1 MAKKDKK
8 AAAAKKDEKKA
19 RQELKQ
25 QKINKKKASKEAK
38 DAGEEDIEAILQEF
52 MKKDA
57 AKVAIAVVPSLQPSP
72 RANFSLSSMV
82 NGDLLMFGGEYFDG
96 ECNVCYNEL
105 YRWNL
110 EANEWKLI
118 SSPNTPPPRCS
129 HQSVVYRDHLYVF
142 GGEFATADQFYHYR
156 DLWRLDLKT
165 NSWECL
171 EGKGGPSPRS
181 GHRMTVW
188 RNYLVVFG
196 GFYEAARETK
206 YVSTTTTSSTI
217 TPSTR
222 RWFNDLFL
230 FNFAD
235 LKWKKI
241 SLPVHKASPAP
252 RSGCQLAVMAS
263 NDTIFMYGGDAKGKN
278 VGEKAEGKVYTDIWA
293 LHMAP
298 IIKAQDPTWEKLS
311 RKGHAP
317 SPRSGATMAVYKNR
331 ALLFGGVFDEEG
343 RRHELKSVFYNDMFA
358 YDMERKRWY
367 EYRLRNKK
375 EPGAKRRRQKAKAGD
390 NGANDNGDDDDSGD
404 DDSDDGDES
413 DDGET
418 AKEEAKRLNQFGY
431 VGADGSIVYLEDD
444 DEEEKEE
451 EKEEVEDIVKKDVDE
466 SKHDDDD
473 RHDVVESVVLPP
485 KGPAQ
490 VEPVPQDKDEVATAA
505 AVRMPLPRINP
516 ALIVRGNTFFVYG
529 GVLEDGD
536 REITLDDCWSL
547 DLKRMDAWVEVL
559 PGTMAEQLW
568 KGDVSDTEDSAYDS
582 EESDDDDDDDEFT
595 EYVEPIDEEEQDKP
609 PASIAVAR
617 AVDVLD
623 GTADESAKK
632 SKKKKNDRKAIRH
645 EIETLQDQLQLADD
659 SQTPLPGENLRDFF
673 ARTANHWATQVAHL
687 PDTFERQLS
696 VKDIKREGFAMAEV
710 RYNELLP
717 ILERL
722 NELEA
727 EQKKAEEDQKD
738 KKTAKKG

>member
-1 MAKKDKK
+1 
-8 AAAAKKDEKKA
+8 
-19 RQELKQ
+19 
-25 QKINKKKASKEAK
+25 
-38 DAGEEDIEAILQEF
+38 
-52 MKKDA
+52 
-57 AKVAIAVVPSLQPSP
+57 
-72 RANFSLSSMV
+72 
-82 NGDLLMFGGEYFDG
+82 
-96 ECNVCYNEL
+96 
-105 YRWNL
+105 
-110 EANEWKLI
+110 
-118 SSPNTPPPRCS
+118 
-129 HQSVVYRDHLYVF
+129 
-142 GGEFATADQFYHYR
+142 
-156 DLWRLDLKT
+156 
-165 NSWECL
+165 
-171 EGKGGPSPRS
+171 
-181 GHRMTVW
+181 
-188 RNYLVVFG
+188 
-196 GFYEAARETK
+196 
-206 YVSTTTTSSTI
+206 
-217 TPSTR
+217 
-222 RWFNDLFL
+222 
-230 FNFAD
+230 
-235 LKWKKI
+235 
-241 SLPVHKASPAP
+241 
-252 RSGCQLAVMAS
+252 LAVMAS
-263 NDTIFMYGGDAKGKN
+263 NDTIFMYGGYAKVKN

-298 IIKAQDPTWEKLS
+298 ITKAQDPTWEKLS

-331 ALLFGGVFDEEG
+331 AILFGGVFDEEG

-358 YDMERKRWY
+358 YDMERKRC
-367 EYRLRNKK
+367 
-375 EPGAKRRRQKAKAGD
+375 
-390 NGANDNGDDDDSGD
+390 
-404 DDSDDGDES
+404 
-413 DDGET
+413 
-418 AKEEAKRLNQFGY
+418 
-431 VGADGSIVYLEDD
+431 IVYLEDD

-451 EKEEVEDIVKKDVDE
+451 EKEEEVEDIVKKDVDE
-466 SKHDDDD
+466 SKHDDDH
-473 RHDVVESVVLPP
+473 HDVVEAVVLPP

-490 VEPVPQDKDEVATAA
+490 VEPVPQDKDEVA

-673 ARTANHWATQVAHL
+673 ARTAIHWATQVAHL

-738 KKTAKKG
+738 KKTAKKGGRDATSRR

>member
-8 AAAAKKDEKKA
+8 SGAAKKEEKKA

-57 AKVAIAVVPSLQPSP
+57 AKVAITIVPSLQPSP
-72 RANFSLSSMV
+72 RANFSLSSMI

-105 YRWNL
+105 YRWNI

-171 EGKGGPSPRS
+171 DGKGGPSPRS

-206 YVSTTTTSSTI
+206 
-217 TPSTR
+217 
-222 RWFNDLFL
+222 WFNDLFL

-241 SLPVHKASPAP
+241 SFPVHKATPAP
-252 RSGCQLAVMAS
+252 RSGCQLAVMSS
-263 NDTIFMYGGDAKGKN
+263 NDTIFMYGGYAKVKN

-293 LHMAP
+293 LHMGP
-298 IIKAQDPTWEKLS
+298 IIKSQDPTWEKLS

-317 SPRSGATMAVYKNR
+317 SPRSGATMTVYKNR
-331 ALLFGGVFDEEG
+331 AILFGGVFDEEG

-375 EPGAKRRRQKAKAGD
+375 EPGAKRRRMKTKVGD
-390 NGANDNGDDDDSGD
+390 AVDEDDEGDDTS
-404 DDSDDGDES
+404 ES
-413 DDGET
+413 DVASDNEGSDGES
-418 AKEEAKRLNQFGY
+418 AMEEAKRLNQFGY
-431 VGADGSIVYLEDD
+431 VGADGNIVYLEDD
-444 DEEEKEE
+444 DEEEKDNEGDGE
-451 EKEEVEDIVKKDVDE
+451 MPKFPTELADDEE
-466 SKHDDDD
+466 SKDEEANDA
-473 RHDVVESVVLPP
+473 V
-485 KGPAQ
+485 
-490 VEPVPQDKDEVATAA
+490 VEPVVVVPPVATEQQNDVFQTDKEQPPQV

-547 DLKRMDAWVEVL
+547 DLKRMDEWVEVL

-568 KGDVSDTEDSAYDS
+568 KGEVSDTEDSTYD
-582 EESDDDDDDDEFT
+582 SDDDDDEEDEEFT
-595 EYVEPIDEEEQDKP
+595 EYIEPVDEGDEADKP
-609 PASIAVAR
+609 PAPSEAALAVAR
-617 AVDVLD
+617 GIDVLD
-623 GTADESAKK
+623 GTCEETKK
-632 SKKKKNDRKAIRH
+632 SKKKNDRKAIRQ
-645 EIETLQDQLQLADD
+645 EIETLQDQLQLADET
-659 SQTPLPGENLRDFF
+659 QTPLPGENLRDFF
-673 ARTANHWATQVAHL
+673 ARTAKHWATQVAQL

-696 VKDIKREGFAMAEV
+696 VKDIKREGFALAEV

-727 EQKKAEEDQKD
+727 EQKRAEEDQKD
-738 KKTAKKG
+738 KKTAKKGGRDASSRR

>member
-8 AAAAKKDEKKA
+8 TTAAKKEEKKA

-57 AKVAIAVVPSLQPSP
+57 AKVAITIVPTSQPSP
-72 RANFSLSSMV
+72 RANFSLSSMI

-129 HQSVVYRDHLYVF
+129 HQSVVYRDHLYIF

-206 YVSTTTTSSTI
+206 
-217 TPSTR
+217 
-222 RWFNDLFL
+222 WFNDLFL

-241 SLPVHKASPAP
+241 TFPVHKATPAP

-263 NDTIFMYGGDAKGKN
+263 TDTIFMYGGYAKVKN

-298 IIKAQDPTWEKLS
+298 IIKNQDPTWERLS
-311 RKGHAP
+311 RKGHP
-317 SPRSGATMAVYKNR
+317 PTPRSGATMTVYKNR
-331 ALLFGGVFDEEG
+331 AILFGGVFDEEG

-367 EYRLRNKK
+367 EYKLRSKK
-375 EPGAKRRRQKAKAGD
+375 EPGKRRRKKKVAD
-390 NGANDNGDDDDSGD
+390 NGNDDDD
-404 DDSDDGDES
+404 DDGDDES
-413 DDGET
+413 PSDGDSDAEDEE
-418 AKEEAKRLNQFGY
+418 EEAKRQNQFGY
-431 VGADGSIVYLEDD
+431 VGEDGSIVYIDD
-444 DEEEKEE
+444 DEEEKEKEKSEKPVVEADIALE
-451 EKEEVEDIVKKDVDE
+451 EESKEEEVDE
-466 SKHDDDD
+466 
-473 RHDVVESVVLPP
+473 VEALLAPSTTDTTEASVAANAEEEPAAPP
-485 KGPAQ
+485 Q
-490 VEPVPQDKDEVATAA
+490 
-505 AVRMPLPRINP
+505 RMPLPRINP
-516 ALIVRGNTFFVYG
+516 ALIVRGNTFYVYG

-547 DLKRMDAWVEVL
+547 DLKRMDEWVEIL
-559 PGTMAEQLW
+559 PGTMAEQMW
-568 KGDVSDTEDSAYDS
+568 KGDVSDTEDSTLDDD
-582 EESDDDDDDDEFT
+582 EDDDDDDDEEEFT
-595 EYVEPIDEEEQDKP
+595 EYVEPVDEVEEEVVSE
-609 PASIAVAR
+609 ASLAVAR

-623 GTADESAKK
+623 GNIEKK
-632 SKKKKNDRKAIRH
+632 KKKKKNDRKALRA
-645 EIETLQDQLQLADD
+645 EIEELQDQLQLADE
-659 SQTPLPGENLRDFF
+659 SQTPQPGENLRDFF
-673 ARTANHWATQVAHL
+673 ARTADHWAKQVALL

-696 VKDIKREGFAMAEV
+696 VKDIKREGFAMAGV

-727 EQKKAEEDQKD
+727 EQKKAEEEHKE
-738 KKTAKKG
+738 KKAAKKGGRETSRR

>member
-8 AAAAKKDEKKA
+8 TTAAKKEEKKA

-57 AKVAIAVVPSLQPSP
+57 AKVAIKIVPTSQPSP
-72 RANFSLSSMV
+72 RANFSLSSMI

-129 HQSVVYRDHLYVF
+129 HQSVVYRDHLYIF

-206 YVSTTTTSSTI
+206 
-217 TPSTR
+217 
-222 RWFNDLFL
+222 WFNDLFL

-241 SLPVHKASPAP
+241 TFPVHKATPAP

-263 NDTIFMYGGDAKGKN
+263 TDTIFMYGGYAKVKN
-278 VGEKAEGKVYTDIWA
+278 VDEKAEGKVYTDIWA

-298 IIKAQDPTWEKLS
+298 IIKNQDPTWERLS
-311 RKGHAP
+311 RKGHP
-317 SPRSGATMAVYKNR
+317 PTPRSGATMTVYKNR
-331 ALLFGGVFDEEG
+331 AILFGGVFDEEG

-367 EYRLRNKK
+367 EYKLRSKK
-375 EPGAKRRRQKAKAGD
+375 EPGKRRRKKKVAG
-390 NGANDNGDDDDSGD
+390 NGNDDDD
-404 DDSDDGDES
+404 DDGDDES
-413 DDGET
+413 PSDGDSDAEDEEE
-418 AKEEAKRLNQFGY
+418 AKEEAKRQNQFGY
-431 VGADGSIVYLEDD
+431 VGEDGSIVYIDD

-451 EKEEVEDIVKKDVDE
+451 EKSEKPVVEADIALEEESKEEEV
-466 SKHDDDD
+466 
-473 RHDVVESVVLPP
+473 
-485 KGPAQ
+485 
-490 VEPVPQDKDEVATAA
+490 DEVEALLAPSTTDTTEASVAA
-505 AVRMPLPRINP
+505 NAEEEPAAPPQRMPLPRINP
-516 ALIVRGNTFFVYG
+516 ALIVRGNTFYVYG

-547 DLKRMDAWVEVL
+547 DLKRMDEWVEIL
-559 PGTMAEQLW
+559 PGTMAEQMW
-568 KGDVSDTEDSAYDS
+568 KGDVSDTEDSTLDDD
-582 EESDDDDDDDEFT
+582 EDDDDDDDEEEFT
-595 EYVEPIDEEEQDKP
+595 EYVEPVDEVEEEVKP
-609 PASIAVAR
+609 APVVSEASLAVAR

-623 GTADESAKK
+623 GNIEKK
-632 SKKKKNDRKAIRH
+632 KKKKKNDRKALRA
-645 EIETLQDQLQLADD
+645 EIEELQDQLQLADE
-659 SQTPLPGENLRDFF
+659 SQTPQPGENLRDFF
-673 ARTANHWATQVAHL
+673 ARTADHWAKQVALL

-727 EQKKAEEDQKD
+727 EQKKAEEEHKE
-738 KKTAKKG
+738 KKAAKKGGRETSRR